1 MSFYKDIDMVL
12 QTVPFHAIIFFA
24 FLGACIASFYNVV
37 ILRFQAV
44 MDTENATGVKEWF
57 EEKDIPFPD
66 KLLPYLEKFNIA
78 FPASHCYSCK
88 TPLKWYHNIPVFS
101 YLFLRGKCGFCD
113 SHISLQYPIVET
125 LGAVI
130 LASTYVLFIPYGL
143 TVFLLAAV
151 FTMLMF
157 LLICMDIKYFI
168 LPDSIVYFCLWLG
181 LGANVFGYK
190 LMAVS
195 LTDAVLGAIVG
206 YLMLWTIATVAK
218 VVLKKEAMGHGDFK
232 LLAALGVFLGIK
244 GAVFTLFFSPFL
256 GIITWIVLKALRK
269 DTGMVPY
276 GPSLIVAGFV
286 YLFFGS
292 QIMKALGLP
301 F

>member
-1 MSFYKDIDMVL
+1 MSFYKDIDVVL

-37 ILRFQAV
+37 ILRFQAM

-66 KLLPYLEKFNIA
+66 KLKPYLEKFNISY
-78 FPASHCYSCK
+78 PSSHCYACK

-101 YLFLRGKCGFCD
+101 YLFLRGKCGYCKT
-113 SHISLQYPIVET
+113 HISLQYPIVEG

-143 TVFLLAAV
+143 TIFLLASI

-157 LLICMDIKYFI
+157 LLICIDLKYLI

-181 LGANVFGYK
+181 LGANAVGYK

-195 LTDAVLGAIVG
+195 LPDAVLGALIG
-206 YLMLWTIATVAK
+206 YLSLWFVATAAK
-218 VVLKKEAMGHGDFK
+218 IVMGRDAMGNGDFK
-232 LLAALGVFLGIK
+232 LLAALGVFMGVKGVLFTFFFAPFVGI
-244 GAVFTLFFSPFL
+244 FTWLIFK
-256 GIITWIVLKALRK
+256 ILRK
-269 DTGMVPY
+269 DTAMIPY
-276 GPSLIVAGFV
+276 GPSLIIAGFV
-286 YLFFGS
+286 YMFYGKN
-292 QIMKALGLP
+292 IMKLLLI
-301 F
+301 